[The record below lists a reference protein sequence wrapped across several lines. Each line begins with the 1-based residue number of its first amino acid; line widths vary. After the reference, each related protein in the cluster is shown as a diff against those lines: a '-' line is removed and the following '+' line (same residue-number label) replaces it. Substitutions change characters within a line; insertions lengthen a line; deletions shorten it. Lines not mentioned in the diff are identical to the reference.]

1 MTSNQM
7 CGSERLLWKG
17 IRVIIQDAGQE
28 KRKKTAPNGAV
39 FLVGLYCWF
48 VMVSGLPRPRTA
60 TRPLSARTF
69 WFFGS

>member
-1 MTSNQM
+1 MTSNKM
-7 CGSERLLWKG
+7 LGSERLLWKG

-48 VMVSGLPRPRTA
+48 VMVSGLPRP
-60 TRPLSARTF
+60 
-69 WFFGS
+69 